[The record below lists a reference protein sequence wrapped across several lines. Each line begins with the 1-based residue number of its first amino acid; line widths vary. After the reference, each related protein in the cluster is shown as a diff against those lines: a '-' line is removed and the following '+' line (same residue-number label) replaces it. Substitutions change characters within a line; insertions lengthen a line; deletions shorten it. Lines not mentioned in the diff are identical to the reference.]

1 MTKGGEEHHSVWTF
15 EADSHLGDILIKV
28 ETEDYTHNYRHVDQ
42 ID

>member
-1 MTKGGEEHHSVWTF
+1 MTQNGEEQHSVWTF